1 MPSTEQEEYLYSYK
15 TYPALRGIPP
25 HCKHQAIREAV
36 TSPQFAAKSKEQNE
50 IYGGE
55 YKGQLGEVE
64 YTILEQTEPPAEG
77 PRPKR
82 ENPVLD
88 SPEQEKPCDEDRL
101 NEIAELPVELPGF
114 FPGRLWRVRGF
125 TPRLKARTDTFTQ
138 AYGTD

>member
-1 MPSTEQEEYLYSYK
+1 MYSYK

-25 HCKHQAIREAV
+25 HCKHQAIRAAV

-82 ENPVLD
+82 EKPVLD
-88 SPEQEKPCDEDRL
+88 SPEQKKPCDEDRL
-101 NEIAELPVELPGF
+101 DEIAELPVELPGF
-114 FPGRLWRVRGF
+114 FPGRLC
-125 TPRLKARTDTFTQ
+125 LKARTDALTQ
-138 AYGTD
+138 AYAD

>member
-15 TYPALRGIPP
+15 TYPALRDIPP
-25 HCKHQAIREAV
+25 HCKHQAIRTDV
-36 TSPQFAAKSKEQNE
+36 TSQFAAKSKKQLE

-88 SPEQEKPCDEDRL
+88 SPEQEKPCDENRL
-101 NEIAELPVELPGF
+101 DEIAELPVEPPGI
-114 FPGRLWRVRGF
+114 FPGRLC
-125 TPRLKARTDTFTQ
+125 LKARTDALTQ
-138 AYGTD
+138 AYAD